1 MIIFDI
7 DVNSVTWDVSEN
19 IVTGWSEEDTIRMN
33 RYVEEISAYI
43 NQVLGIEHML
53 NSESIQLKLVGDNN
67 IDIDFFVFKEN
78 MKDDLSTMKF
88 YETLISR
95 KDRILYNF
103 KHSLSKLDKESI
115 QVRWS
120 DQITTLLDRIWVVG
134 SDRDLHSY
142 ISMGEA

>member
-19 IVTGWSEEDTIRMN
+19 IVTGWTEEDTIRMN

-43 NQVLGIEHML
+43 NQILGIEHML

-95 KDRILYNF
+95 KDRILHNF
-103 KHSLSKLDKESI
+103 KQALTKLDKESI
-115 QVRWS
+115 QVRWT
-120 DQITTLLDRIWVVG
+120 DQITTILDRIWVVG

-142 ISMGEA
+142 ISMEEV